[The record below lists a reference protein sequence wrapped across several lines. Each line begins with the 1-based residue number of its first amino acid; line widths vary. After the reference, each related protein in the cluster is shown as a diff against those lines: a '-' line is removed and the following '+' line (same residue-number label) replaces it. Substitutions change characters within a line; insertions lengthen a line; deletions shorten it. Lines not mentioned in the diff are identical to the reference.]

1 MMKYGISEIGQFY
14 AGDMR
19 FLAIRLAGWRAARV
33 ASWQVGYEQDSALSR
48 FDCLAEGYG
57 PGPDRDDEVPD

>member
-19 FLAIRLAGWRAARV
+19 FLGQFV
-33 ASWQVGYEQDSALSR
+33 
-48 FDCLAEGYG
+48 
-57 PGPDRDDEVPD
+57 

>member
-19 FLAIRLAGWRAARV
+19 FLGQFA
-33 ASWQVGYEQDSALSR
+33 
-48 FDCLAEGYG
+48 
-57 PGPDRDDEVPD
+57 